1 MPRVCCWPIVLQ
13 NYFRNQNANIDSRHH
28 SIGFNYR
35 AFAAQHR
42 VLQHNRPEGDIC
54 PFTVLHHRER
64 ASRPLLIAP
73 GPADARTSISAML
86 FPNGSTRLAS
96 PTRSFCRCMA
106 TTSTMICAAAPRLPD
121 APPQNHGCDRLSAR
135 RLTRSSTVVAEMKG
149 GRRCK
154 TPSALGCRT
163 CLFKAQCCPKAPFRT
178 IPRSIYEEARE
189 VARAQAKTEAF
200 EQSRRERKRIHGPMR
215 QNRASDSK
223 RNAAIRAIS
232 ITYADRWYC
241 AMRGILTPRRR
252 GVRMWIRAKKWTPL
266 GEGYLLALV
275 GCQWERQ

>member
-13 NYFRNQNANIDSRHH
+13 NYFRKQNANIDSRHH

-163 CLFKAQCCPKAPFRT
+163 CLFKAQCCPKTPFRR
-178 IPRSIYEEARE
+178 IPRSIYEEARD
-189 VARAQAKTEAF
+189 VARALAKTEAF
-200 EQSRRERKRIHGPMR
+200 ERSRHDRKRVEMLFAHLKRILRLGRLRLRGPR
-215 QNRASDSK
+215 GAQFEFTL
-223 RNAAIRAIS
+223 AAIAQN
-232 ITYADRWYC
+232 
-241 AMRGILTPRRR
+241 LRRL
-252 GVRMWIRAKKWTPL
+252 AKLVARPPPL
-266 GEGYLLALV
+266 AAPCV
-275 GCQWERQ
+275 V